1 MITAMMLAAAL
12 AAGERMI
19 PASQGTHVDPK
30 GNTIEVT
37 TKTIRVNGKP
47 TVGVMGE
54 MHYSRVPAAEWRG
67 YVRKMKEGGVT
78 TLATYVFWNHHEWNE
93 GEFDFSGRRDLGAF
107 LKVCEEEA
115 MPVVLRMGP
124 WCHGEAREGGLPDW
138 LVGKRVGVGVE
149 VEERMIKLRSTDK
162 TFLACVERFWREVFK
177 HVDGH
182 LFKQG
187 GAVVGIQI
195 ENECRGPWPYMM
207 ALKKLLVKIGFDVP
221 YYTRTGWPTMRGEV
235 KYGEILPLFGDYADG
250 FWERKQEI
258 SPGSYRDAFVFKATR
273 TSANIATEQLKASEL
288 GHDSGDVAAYPY
300 LTCELGGGMPSSY
313 AHRVIT
319 YPMDALAMA
328 IVKLGSGSN
337 LLGYYMYAGGT
348 NPNDPERGVFLNEST
363 RGRFTAHNDLP
374 PFSYEFYSPVSE
386 FGELAPHYYV
396 LKALHEFCA
405 KYGEELAL
413 EDPVILSET
422 EARRGRFIF
431 HNDYVRG
438 KNMDGDCWIGI
449 DSDGKVQKLLEGRKL
464 VNQIAKSTNRRIDES
479 SNGGKTITFKQLKDS
494 EPFEIEY
501 REKNGA
507 KMPMQPKEEAW
518 VKAAV
523 YELDLAGASRD
534 SLLEI
539 EYLGDVARLYV
550 DDWPVADDFY
560 KGLPMK
566 AALWRYPE
574 GKVTLRI
581 LPWQDDPAIYIQP
594 PHRPKAKGA
603 SVIAVRACRPL
614 P

>member
-1 MITAMMLAAAL
+1 MIIAMILAAAL

-54 MHYSRVPAAEWRG
+54 MHYSRVPADEWRG

-93 GEFDFSGRRDLGAF
+93 GVFDFSGRRDLGAF
-107 LKVCEEEA
+107 LKICEEES

-138 LVGKRVGVGVE
+138 LVDRFNDAK
-149 VEERMIKLRSTDK
+149 KLRTRDGE
-162 TFLACVERFWREVFK
+162 FLSCVERFWREVFK
-177 HVDGH
+177 QVDGH

-207 ALKKLLVKIGFDVP
+207 ALKGLLVKIGFDVP

-250 FWERKQEI
+250 FWERRHEV
-258 SPGSYRDAFVFKATR
+258 SPGNYREAFIFKATR

-348 NPNDPERGVFLNEST
+348 NPNDPEKGVFLNEST
-363 RGRFTAHNDLP
+363 RGKFTAHNDLP

-386 FGELAPHYYV
+386 FGELAPHYHV

-413 EDPVILSET
+413 EDPVIISET
-422 EARRGRFIF
+422 EAKRGRFIF

-438 KNMDGDCWIGI
+438 KNMDGDAWIGVEKDGGI
-449 DSDGKVQKLLEGRKL
+449 EKLVDGKEL
-464 VNQIAKSTNRRIDES
+464 VDSSIRRFVDS
-479 SNGGKTITFKQLKDS
+479 SRGNEAGKIEFRCVKEA
-494 EPFEIEY
+494 EPFEVEY
-501 REKNGA
+501 REKKGE
-507 KMPMQPKEEAW
+507 KMPMQPKEETWA
-518 VKAAV
+518 KAAV
-523 YELDLAGASRD
+523 YELDLAGVSRD

-539 EYLGDVARLYV
+539 KYLGDVARLYV
-550 DDWPVADDFY
+550 DDLPVADDFY

-566 AALWRYPE
+566 AALWRCPE

-603 SVIAVRACRPL
+603 SVIAVRACRL
-614 P
+614 D